1 MFGILLHPF
10 MNKMDSSSTLE
21 EDPCTPFF
29 PLLASLYISLHC
41 YSKKKKKVLVG
52 SGLTEL
58 GQNLGLATQL
68 KRFYLTN
75 KVLQSHWAGAQGA

>member
-1 MFGILLHPF
+1 

-21 EDPCTPFF
+21 EDPCSPFF
-29 PLLASLYISLHC
+29 RLLASLYISLQLFQ
-41 YSKKKKKVLVG
+41 KKKKNVLVG

-68 KRFYLTN
+68 RDFTSLIRSFN
-75 KVLQSHWAGAQGA
+75 PIGLGPRGPDSHSLC